1 MPQFQAQVPHP
12 LRHHLPALLTPGR
25 VTTPAV
31 RVLFAVF
38 ICQSRL
44 EGAAMQIQCDDIGSS
59 ERLLRQIGEEEFV
72 DDARTRD
79 ANRAL
84 LFASFMGRHYHAVQH
99 ALGPYR
105 DLRTIVE
112 AAHDLTCLHAAGT
125 DRQAGAD
132 APGRADDR
140 ARCTLCLLSRRRSQR
155 DLPARPRCHIV
166 RRAEARRE
174 PLKTG
179 EQ

>member
-44 EGAAMQIQCDDIGSS
+44 EGAAMQIQFDDIGSS

-112 AAHDLTCLHAAGT
+112 AAHDLTFWTLLELIGREVQTRLDERMIEHGVLFASCHEGEASEICQHGP
-125 DRQAGAD
+125 GAI
-132 APGRADDR
+132 
-140 ARCTLCLLSRRRSQR
+140 LS
-155 DLPARPRCHIV
+155 V
-166 RRAEARRE
+166 E
-174 PLKTG
+174 PKQGASL
-179 EQ
+179 